1 MAFPKDFLWGAAS
14 AACQV
19 EGAWNEDGKT
29 PSIWD
34 ALYAGHTRRDENP
47 AVSADHYHRFREDVA
62 LMKQIGLKSYRF
74 SISWPRVIPEEGKVN
89 PKGLAFYSDL
99 VDELIRSGIEPL
111 VTLYHWD
118 LPMWVYEKGGWLS
131 EEISDL
137 FADYTKV
144 VVEALSDRVRW
155 WMTVNEPQCFIGAG
169 YLGGFHAPF
178 HRDVEHL
185 PVLLRNYMLAHGK
198 SVLAIRR
205 HAKKPPVIGMAPVGS
220 GYVPADSTPAEIER
234 ARQLTYE
241 GPMGLGVWLDPVLLG
256 TVPQPLEGA
265 LSSEDLAIIHQPL
278 DFFGFNIYN
287 AQNFED
293 RNADKGYPF
302 YPGMPRTSMGWA
314 VTPECLYWLPKFHY
328 ERYGLP
334 LLVTEN
340 GAANQDWVSL
350 DGKVHDPQRI
360 DYIHRYLRELE
371 KAIDEGIPVLGYQYW
386 SIMDNYEWSE
396 GYDKRFGLIYV
407 DYRTQERTLK
417 DSALDYAGIIASNG
431 AAL

>member
-34 ALYAGHTRRDENP
+34 ALYPGHTKRNEGP
-47 AVSADHYHRFREDVA
+47 AVAADHYHHFREDVA
-62 LMKQIGLKSYRF
+62 LMKKIGLKSYRF
-74 SISWPRVIPEEGKVN
+74 SISWPRVIPEEGRIN
-89 PKGLAFYSDL
+89 PKGLEFYSQL
-99 VDELIRSGIEPL
+99 VDELIRNGIEPL

-131 EEISDL
+131 EGISDL
-137 FADYTKV
+137 FADYTRV
-144 VVEALSDRVRW
+144 VVDALSDRVRY

-169 YLGGFHAPF
+169 YLGGVHAPF
-178 HRDVEHL
+178 LRDIEHM
-185 PVLLRNYMLAHGK
+185 PALLRNYMLAHGK
-198 SVLAIRR
+198 SAAVIRR
-205 HAKKPPVIGMAPVGS
+205 HAKKPPMVGMAPVGS
-220 GYVPADSTPAEIER
+220 GYVPLDSSPEEIER
-234 ARQLTYE
+234 AKRLTFE
-241 GPMGLGVWLDPVLLG
+241 GMMGLSVWLDPVLLG
-256 TVPQPLEGA
+256 TVPESLEGV
-265 LSSEDLAIIHQPL
+265 LSREDLSIIRQPL

-287 AQNFED
+287 SQNYED
-293 RNADKGYPF
+293 RNEDKGYPS

-314 VTPECLYWLPKFHY
+314 VTPECLYWMPRFFF

-334 LLVTEN
+334 ILVTEN
-340 GAANQDWVSL
+340 GAASQDWVSL

-417 DSALDYAGIIASNG
+417 DSALDYGKIIATNG
-431 AAL
+431 AFL

>member
-144 VVEALSDRVRW
+144 VVEALSDRVRY

-178 HRDVEHL
+178 HQDVEHL

-205 HAKKPPVIGMAPVGS
+205 YAKKPPVIGMAPVGS
-220 GYVPADSTPAEIER
+220 GFVPADSTPAEIER

-265 LSSEDLAIIHQPL
+265 LSEEDLAIIHQPL

>member
-178 HRDVEHL
+178 HQDVEHL

-205 HAKKPPVIGMAPVGS
+205 YAKKPPVIGMAPVGS
-220 GYVPADSTPAEIER
+220 GFVPADSTPAEIER

-256 TVPQPLEGA
+256 TVPQALEGA

-287 AQNFED
+287 ALNYED
-293 RNADKGYPF
+293 READKGYPF

>member
-19 EGAWNEDGKT
+19 EGAWNVDGKS

-34 ALYAGHTRRDENP
+34 ALYPGHTKRNENP
-47 AVSADHYHRFREDVA
+47 SVAVDHYHHFREDVA
-62 LMKQIGLKSYRF
+62 LMKRIGLKSYRF
-74 SISWPRVIPEEGKVN
+74 SISWPRVIPEEGMIN
-89 PKGLAFYSDL
+89 PKGLAFYSEL
-99 VDELIRSGIEPL
+99 VDELIANGIEPL
-111 VTLYHWD
+111 VTLFHWD

-131 EEISDL
+131 EEIADL
-137 FADYTKV
+137 FADYTAV
-144 VVEALSDRVRW
+144 VVDALSDRVRY
-155 WMTVNEPQCFIGAG
+155 WMTVNEPQCFIALG
-169 YLGGFHAPF
+169 YLIGMHAPF
-178 HRDVEHL
+178 RKEPENMPAL
-185 PVLLRNYMLAHGK
+185 MRNYMLAHGK
-198 SVLAIRR
+198 SLSVIRR
-205 HAKKPPVIGMAPVGS
+205 RAKKTPIVGMAPVGS
-220 GYVPADSTPAEIER
+220 GYVPLDDSPGEIER
-234 ARQLTYE
+234 ARRLTYE
-241 GPMGLGVWLDPVLLG
+241 GPMGLSVWLDPILLG
-256 TVPQPLEGA
+256 TVPQSLEGV
-265 LSSEDLAIIHQPL
+265 LSREDLAIIHQPL

-287 AQNFED
+287 AQNYED

-314 VTPECLYWLPKFHY
+314 VTPECLYWMPKFHY

-360 DYIHRYLRELE
+360 DYIRRYLRKL
-371 KAIDEGIPVLGYQYW
+371 KRAIDEGIPVLGYQYW
-386 SIMDNYEWSE
+386 SIMDNFEWSE

-417 DSALDYAGIIASNG
+417 DSALDYAAIIADNG
-431 AAL
+431 ASL